1 MKNVL
6 RIAISLLFF
15 MLVLPGCSSN
25 VENKITLQ
33 NLASNKIY
41 VNFRASVIEV
51 DAGKTT
57 VISEIPKGTY
67 TYETTYEIPA
77 GTISSKSEGEVS
89 GELTLKAGT
98 KVLIVYSS
106 TFSDGL
112 YTLGATMTTSDDL
125 SDTGDSDPL
134 NP

>member
-6 RIAISLLFF
+6 RIAILLLF
-15 MLVLPGCSSN
+15 LLSVLPGCSTN
-25 VENKITLQ
+25 IENKITFQ

-51 DAGKTT
+51 EAGATT

-67 TYETTYEIPA
+67 SYETTYEIPA
-77 GTISSKSEGEVS
+77 GTLSSKAEGEVS

-98 KVLIVYSS
+98 KILIVYSS
-106 TFSDGL
+106 TFSDGF
-112 YTLGATMTTSDDL
+112 YTIGATMTTSDDL
-125 SDTGDSDPL
+125 SDSGGSDPL

>member
-6 RIAISLLFF
+6 RIAAILLFL
-15 MLVLPGCSSN
+15 MSILTGCTSN
-25 VENKITLQ
+25 VGNKITLR

-41 VNFRASVIEV
+41 LNFRASVIEV
-51 DAGKTT
+51 NAGATS
-57 VISEIPKGTY
+57 VISEIPKGTF
-67 TYETTYEIPA
+67 TYETTFEIPA
-77 GTISSKSEGEVS
+77 GTVSYKTEGEVS

-98 KVLIVYSS
+98 EVLIIYSS

-112 YTLGATMTTSDDL
+112 YTLGATLTTSEDL
-125 SDTGDSDPL
+125 SDTGGSDPL